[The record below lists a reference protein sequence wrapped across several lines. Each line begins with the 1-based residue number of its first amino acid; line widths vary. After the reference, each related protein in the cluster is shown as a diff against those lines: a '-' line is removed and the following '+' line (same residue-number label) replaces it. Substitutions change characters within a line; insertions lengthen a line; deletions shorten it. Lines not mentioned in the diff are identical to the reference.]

1 MITNTGKGIIGK
13 YLLGQAPSYASYIA
27 IGCGAKPLS
36 ISNDEDFGD
45 YSEKTSLDFEMFRVP
60 ISSKGFVDDNGIT
73 KIVLTAELPTEERY
87 EITEVGIYSAGSN
100 PSAASI
106 DSRTI
111 FGFTVAEN
119 WQKISGATATSIP
132 QVTDRLDSG
141 QDGIITTTES
151 IFQANA
157 DNLVFTNSQRVNKF
171 ESGRYYNNM
180 VFLRGDTSIFGYNN
194 DTLEIQDEPEYIQ
207 ITGIRADFSRNSPTD
222 ELRLAFSIVYDSPGL
237 GEPKLT
243 RVLLELS
250 DGGTE
255 SARFFAEIDSD
266 NYDIANDRYFVDVKQ
281 LQELYKTSNF
291 AWTSVNS
298 AKIYACVLDVVEIE
312 EREILSN
319 VVTITTWNNHGLQT
333 GDLVRIVDT
342 NLDFSEINGI
352 REVTVPEGD
361 TDTFT
366 FSLTADDQELTG
378 TTELSMEAYIEK
390 VNPEYYVALD
400 AMRLENVSTQNPL
413 YGLVGYSV
421 VKNTDGATLLKTP
434 NSNNYIEFR
443 FVLEVT

>member
-36 ISNDEDFGD
+36 GIESFGD
-45 YSEKTSLDFEMFRVP
+45 YSAKTSLDFEMFRVP
-60 ISSKGFVDDNGIT
+60 ISSKGFVDDEGTT

-180 VFLRGDTSIFGYNN
+180 VFLRGDTSIFGYN
-194 DTLEIQDEPEYIQ
+194 DDILEIQDEPEYIQ

-319 VVTITTWNNHGLQT
+319 VVTITTWNDHGLQT

>member
-36 ISNDEDFGD
+36 GIESFGD
-45 YSEKTSLDFEMFRVP
+45 YSAKTSLDFEMFRVP
-60 ISSKGFVDDNGIT
+60 ISSKGFVDDEGTT

-180 VFLRGDTSIFGYNN
+180 VFLRGDTSIFGYND

-319 VVTITTWNNHGLQT
+319 VVTITTWNDHGLQT